1 MQSKSTS
8 VSVLRL
14 RKLRSGSSLQPFLP
28 KCPVARKGIKEINPQ
43 TRRELEKMI
52 SQMEMQL
59 VDLQARLPAHSIPP
73 NLIAEMDEI
82 DDQLNE
88 AKSRLA
94 AMSEENEKQ

>member
-1 MQSKSTS
+1 
-8 VSVLRL
+8 
-14 RKLRSGSSLQPFLP
+14 
-28 KCPVARKGIKEINPQ
+28 VARKGIKEINPQ
-43 TRRELEKMI
+43 TRHELEKMI
-52 SQMEMQL
+52 SQMEIQL

-88 AKSRLA
+88 AKARLA